1 MKETPFIRGAVVS
14 LRMPNVDEDVLNGS
28 WHEWFNDQG
37 ITEFLGHGVFP
48 VNRNQQATFITNEM
62 SKSSSLILAIDSN
75 ETGSHI
81 GVISLKSINH
91 IQRTAEIA
99 IVMGFDKIHC
109 AALEAMALMTKH
121 AFNRLNLSKLYAG
134 QHESLWKWVNTL
146 GLIGYEVEGFR
157 ENWGYRNGKPWGV
170 IMTGVSADNF
180 YALQKARGGDILQG
194 DVIKLSMTRSK
205 LNFLQSLR
213 QHLTDINSR

>member
-1 MKETPFIRGAVVS
+1 MKDAPFVCGSIIS
-14 LRMPNVDEDVLNGS
+14 LRMPNIEADILNGS
-28 WHEWFNDQG
+28 WHEWFNDQE

-48 VNRNQQATFITNEM
+48 VNRSRQAEIIASEI

-75 ETGSHI
+75 ETGAHI

-91 IQRTAEIA
+91 IHRTAEIA
-99 IVMGFDKIHC
+99 IVMGFDKVHG
-109 AALEAMALMTKH
+109 AALEAMALMTNH

-146 GLIGYEVEGFR
+146 GVIGYKVEGYR
-157 ENWGYRNGKPWGV
+157 EHWSYRNGKPWGA
-170 IMTGVSADNF
+170 IMTGVSADHF

-194 DVIKLSMTRSK
+194 DVKRILLTRSK
-205 LNFLQSLR
+205 VNFVESLR
-213 QHLTDINSR
+213 QGLMDINSR